1 MKHTMLIM
9 ALIGILLFGCI
20 GQDTGTNTGT
30 GSNTGTSGGPT
41 TGSANYQ
48 NCASQCASGNAGSGA
63 YCTDGC
69 RLEEATRTKNT
80 YWCDQLDKSNNI
92 PACYGTVAKTTSDI
106 TLCDKF
112 SGTERSHCI
121 AAFGSSSTG

>member
-1 MKHTMLIM
+1 MRY
-9 ALIGILLFGCI
+9 AILLLAALAVVLSGCLGPAENGNQTII
-20 GQDTGTNTGT
+20 GGNQVQ
-30 GSNTGTSGGPT
+30 T

-48 NCASQCASGNAGSGA
+48 KCASQCDSGNAGSGA

-80 YWCDQLDKSNNI
+80 YWCDQLDNSDNI
-92 PACYGTVAKTTSDI
+92 PSCYGTVAKTTADI

-112 SGTERSHCI
+112 SGMDKSHCV